1 MDTSINTVPPLRL
14 SVVGHTNTGKTSLL
28 RTLTRDAYFGEVRN
42 SPGTTRHV
50 EGVRIKLAD
59 NGLIELFDTPGM
71 EDSMALLDYLLRLAA
86 QEQEEG
92 VERRDEPER
101 IALFLEGPEASER
114 FEQEGRVLRQL
125 LQSDAALYVVD
136 VRDPVLAKHKDELRV
151 LSYCGKPL
159 LPVLNFVRSPQ
170 QRTEE
175 WRSSLAKL
183 GLHAAA
189 EFDTVAPAL
198 NGEAQLYE
206 KLALLV
212 SEQHSEQLLR
222 LSIDVEK
229 QRQQRLDDAWRLLAE
244 LLIDVTAWR
253 LISSS
258 QDAIMKQ
265 NVKLLHDTI
274 RAREEACVK
283 SLLRRFNFSSRDYL
297 PDDLPLEGHK
307 WETDLFHPEVMK
319 ELGIQMG
326 KGVAAGA
333 MAGAT
338 FDLLTAGLSLG
349 TGTLVGAAAGGLW
362 QGVDNWGQRLVGKW
376 RGESEL
382 TVDDTVIRVLAL
394 RQTALIEALAKR
406 GHASQVPIAL
416 SKSQV
421 SLDGTETKAF
431 GTFNWRSGAMP
442 ETLQQAR
449 AFPQWS
455 IMQTDYRPS
464 ARRDQAINALTRL
477 LAGKTPMVTNND
489 ANPSTPAVE

>member
-1 MDTSINTVPPLRL
+1 
-14 SVVGHTNTGKTSLL
+14 
-28 RTLTRDAYFGEVRN
+28 
-42 SPGTTRHV
+42 
-50 EGVRIKLAD
+50 
-59 NGLIELFDTPGM
+59 
-71 EDSMALLDYLLRLAA
+71 
-86 QEQEEG
+86 
-92 VERRDEPER
+92 
-101 IALFLEGPEASER
+101 
-114 FEQEGRVLRQL
+114 
-125 LQSDAALYVVD
+125 
-136 VRDPVLAKHKDELRV
+136 
-151 LSYCGKPL
+151 
-159 LPVLNFVRSPQ
+159 
-170 QRTEE
+170 
-175 WRSSLAKL
+175 
-183 GLHAAA
+183 
-189 EFDTVAPAL
+189 
-198 NGEAQLYE
+198 
-206 KLALLV
+206 
-212 SEQHSEQLLR
+212 
-222 LSIDVEK
+222 
-229 QRQQRLDDAWRLLAE
+229 
-244 LLIDVTAWR
+244 
-253 LISSS
+253 
-258 QDAIMKQ
+258 MKQ

-319 ELGIQMG
+319 ELGIRMG

-421 SLDGTETKAF
+421 SLEEAETKAF
-431 GTFNWRSGAMP
+431 GTLNWRSGAMP
-442 ETLQQAR
+442 EPLQQAR

-455 IMQTDYRPS
+455 IMQIDYRPS
-464 ARRDQAINALTRL
+464 VRRDQAITALTRL
-477 LAGKTPMVTNND
+477 LAGKTPIVTNND
-489 ANPSTPAVE
+489 ANPSAPAVE